1 MIKVYDM
8 LNYVKI
14 KENEN
19 AKKNLNK
26 TSRSNLLRKK
36 VKRPIILDGGS
47 IIIELFIG
55 ICLARTDRC

>member
-26 TSRSNLLRKK
+26 KSNDL
-36 VKRPIILDGGS
+36 
-47 IIIELFIG
+47 
-55 ICLARTDRC
+55 